1 MGVQGGRHL
10 SEIGKISLNNDEKKL
25 CLERVFSGVN
35 CSLYGCRP
43 NKYSIF
49 SKDKLYRETWLI
61 DHYMG
66 ANYIVY
72 KSIILPLLTQ

>member
-35 CSLYGCRP
+35 
-43 NKYSIF
+43 
-49 SKDKLYRETWLI
+49 
-61 DHYMG
+61 
-66 ANYIVY
+66 
-72 KSIILPLLTQ
+72 